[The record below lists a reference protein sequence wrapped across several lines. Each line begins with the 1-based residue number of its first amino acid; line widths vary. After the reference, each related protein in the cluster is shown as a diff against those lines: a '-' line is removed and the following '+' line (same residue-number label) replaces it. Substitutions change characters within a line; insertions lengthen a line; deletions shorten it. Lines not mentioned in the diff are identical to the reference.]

1 MEKGLE
7 ERLLTVQRCRP
18 EMIARLLLASLFLFT
33 AACDSLP
40 RDPEGT
46 LDGIRAEKS
55 IRAGIVAGREDAALE
70 RAYLAAV
77 ARKAGARAIVETG
90 TAESLIGKLE
100 AGQIDLLLGE
110 FSPATPWM
118 TRISFMPPL
127 AERMTPYGNVL
138 LLAAARNGENE
149 WIGLLHR
156 EAEALADSRLEAAR

>member
-1 MEKGLE
+1 
-7 ERLLTVQRCRP
+7 
-18 EMIARLLLASLFLFT
+18 MIARLLIASLFLLA

-46 LDGIRAEKS
+46 LDRIRAEK
-55 IRAGIVAGREDAALE
+55 IVRAGIVAGRDGNDLE

-77 ARKAGARAIVETG
+77 ARRAGARAIVQSG

-100 AGQIDLLLGE
+100 AGEIDLLIGE
-110 FSPATPWM
+110 FSPTTPWV
-118 TRISFMPPL
+118 TRVSFMPPL
-127 AERMTPYGNVL
+127 AERMTPYGNIL

-156 EAEALADSRLEAAR
+156 EAEALTEARLGSRQ

>member
-1 MEKGLE
+1 
-7 ERLLTVQRCRP
+7 
-18 EMIARLLLASLFLFT
+18 MIARLFLTSLALLA

-46 LDGIRAEKS
+46 LDRIRAEKT
-55 IRAGIVAGREDAALE
+55 IRAGIVAGRQEDELE

-77 ARKAGARAIVETG
+77 AERVGARAVVESG
-90 TAESLIGKLE
+90 SAENLIGKLE
-100 AGQIDLLLGE
+100 AGEIDLLLGE
-110 FSPATPWM
+110 FSPTTPWI
-118 TRISFMPPL
+118 TRVSFMPPL

-156 EAEALADSRLEAAR
+156 EAEALNAARLGGRR